1 MKTNP
6 MTSPWL
12 LLTGMTMLIVASCN
26 TQRNEQFD
34 QQTLV
39 VERQKTQLNDSGY
52 ELGAEVDF
60 PVAGTQ
66 PLVDSVK
73 RFITQELYL
82 LFDSDYDEETIHIP
96 FETVCKWNNDK
107 IVTAFHDNYKPLYRK
122 YGADYGADYLS
133 LTLTAQTENLV
144 TYYGEYTSCG
154 ASCCTGYGYYT
165 FRISDGHLLQEV
177 IDEEGL
183 EAFVKEHP
191 QYEQLLYDADEKYF
205 GMLEDEL
212 LYVYR
217 FYGVAGGVT
226 DKTAIPYIEIAPFL
240 NREAKDLIVNHY

>member
-6 MTSPWL
+6 MTSLWL
-12 LLTGMTMLIVASCN
+12 LLTGMTMFVVASCN

-73 RFITQELYL
+73 RFITKELYL
-82 LFDSDYDEETIHIP
+82 LFDLGYDEEKIHIP
-96 FETVCKWNNDK
+96 FETVCEWNKDN
-107 IVTAFHDNYKPLYRK
+107 IITAFHDHYKPLYRK
-122 YGADYGADYLS
+122 YGEDYGADYLS
-133 LTLTAQTENLV
+133 LTLTAQTENFV
-144 TYYGEYTSCG
+144 TYFGEYTSCG

-165 FRISDGHLLQEV
+165 FHVSDGHLLHEI
-177 IDEEGL
+177 IDEKGL
-183 EAFVKEHP
+183 EVFVEKYP
-191 QYEQLLYDADEKYF
+191 QYEQLLYEADEKYF

-212 LYVYR
+212 LYVCR
-217 FYGVAGGVT
+217 FYGTAGGVT
-226 DKTAIPYIEIAPFL
+226 DKTTIPYTEIKPYLSKQAQ
-240 NREAKDLIVNHY
+240 ELIPNT